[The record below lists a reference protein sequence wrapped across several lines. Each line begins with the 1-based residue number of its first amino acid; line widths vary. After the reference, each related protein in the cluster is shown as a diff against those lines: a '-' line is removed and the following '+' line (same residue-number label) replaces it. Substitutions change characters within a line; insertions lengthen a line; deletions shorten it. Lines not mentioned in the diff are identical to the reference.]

1 VWYEPGFVTSGA
13 SPQLEPGA
21 PDLDVDLVARIRG
34 FMARTTADEVLAS
47 LFLAWVL
54 FVSWKRLAYGVDFS
68 DESFA
73 VAITQRYALGDRPY
87 IDELNLRQTGELLP
101 VPLYWAYL
109 KIVGSTDGVVHFLRV
124 LFFAV
129 QCLVGL
135 TVYQLGA
142 RRIPRAVAIVAAA
155 LPIAFVPF
163 CVPMC
168 NYNNL
173 GTMMLALGV
182 FTGLRALLDDP
193 RPRAMMLAG
202 ACHGLA
208 CIAYPPLAVPVIVFG
223 VVTRFVPG
231 RPRAASHPWDAFR
244 SFVIGLAI
252 VGVPFALILLPG
264 LSGLRHA
271 LHYESMTTRPRT
283 LDKVKGVI
291 HALGQ
296 ISPANPASLT
306 TLAALG
312 LVAKQAPRFR
322 KYVLAA
328 IVVYVAH
335 FFSETPPELRALV
348 PTYTLSLHLVIYLGL
363 LAGFFIVFLEWSD
376 EARVMLWA
384 GWVPCVVAGMVIATS
399 SDNVGC
405 MNGGLGLFPAAALAM
420 ILAPMAALRRDE
432 RDDGEPPAWLTRTAL
447 AVAMAVVPL
456 AIVSVNVGITYS
468 DGPITP
474 EFVRVESGPF
484 RGLRGTAAKAARAE
498 ELTRELRALVQPGDH
513 MLSYYDF
520 PGAYLSTP
528 ARPGMQ
534 TVWTDRRAK
543 LEVLLPYWQA
553 HRTGRG
559 VVLVLPGSA
568 GTSPQLE
575 ALTEVPERLIVDR
588 GWFRIYREPPP

>member
-1 VWYEPGFVTSGA
+1 VTRDA
-13 SPQLEPGA
+13 SSE
-21 PDLDVDLVARIRG
+21 VIRRVRH
-34 FMARTTADEVLAS
+34 AVTRTSADEVLAS

-54 FVSWKRLAYGVDFS
+54 FVSWKRLAFGVDFS

-109 KIVGSTDGVVHFLRV
+109 KIVGSTDGVVHFLRT
-124 LFFAV
+124 LFLGV
-129 QCLVGL
+129 QCIVSFS
-135 TVYQLGA
+135 VYQLA
-142 RRIPRAVAIVAAA
+142 VKRVPRAFAIVAAA
-155 LPIAFVPF
+155 MPIAFVPF
-163 CVPMC
+163 TVPMC

-182 FTGLRALLDDP
+182 FVGLRALLDDP
-193 RPRAMMLAG
+193 RPRTMMLAG

-208 CIAYPPLAVPVIVFG
+208 CIAYPPLAVPVMVFG

-231 RPRAASHPWDAFR
+231 RPLAKTHPWSTFR

-252 VGVPFALILLPG
+252 VGIPFAIILLPG
-264 LSGLRHA
+264 LSGLRQS
-271 LHYESMTTRPRT
+271 LHYESMTTRPRS
-283 LDKVKGVI
+283 LDKLKGVI
-291 HALGQ
+291 LALGQ
-296 ISPANPASLT
+296 IAPASPGALT
-306 TLAALG
+306 TLGAIG

-328 IVVYVAH
+328 LVVYVAY
-335 FFSETPPELRALV
+335 FFSETAPELRALV
-348 PTYTLSLHLVIYLGL
+348 PVFTLSLHLVIYLGL

-376 EARVMLWA
+376 EARIMLWA
-384 GWVPCVVAGMVIATS
+384 GWVPALVAGIIMATS

-405 MNGGLGLFPAAALAM
+405 MNGGLGLFPAAALVM
-420 ILAPMAALRRDE
+420 ILAPMAALRRVEGE
-432 RDDGEPPAWLTRTAL
+432 REVAAGESESAWLPRAVL
-447 AVAMAVVPL
+447 AVAMATVPYF
-456 AIVSVNVGITYS
+456 IVNVNIGVTYS
-468 DGPITP
+468 DGVITP
-474 EFVRVESGPF
+474 DWVTVHTGPF
-484 RGLRGTAAKAARAE
+484 RGLRAPSPKAIRAE
-498 ELTRELRALVQPGDH
+498 ELTREIRALVRPGDR

-528 ARPGMQ
+528 TRPGMQ

-553 HRTGRG
+553 HRTGQG
-559 VVLVLPGSA
+559 VVLVLPGSK

-575 ALTEVPERLIVDR
+575 ALSEVPERLLVDR